1 MHEPS
6 ACYDLAR
13 SVSSRVSR
21 LCLRRMTFAIVAIGT
36 SRPGVDTSGACYA
49 RTICSDLRI
58 GNVRDI
64 GRSVSNTA
72 VL

>member
-1 MHEPS
+1 
-6 ACYDLAR
+6 
-13 SVSSRVSR
+13 V
-21 LCLRRMTFAIVAIGT
+21 TFAIMAG
-36 SRPGVDTSGACYA
+36 A

-64 GRSVSNTA
+64 DRSASNTA